1 VSGCRRK
8 CLMYDVVRLAVEKG
22 VRKGRKEERERIV
35 TLIEQG
41 GSLGDIKKMLSKE
54 KASKRKRV

>member
-1 VSGCRRK
+1 
-8 CLMYDVVRLAVEKG
+8 MYDVVRLAVEKG